1 MKTLKN
7 LKFETYWLSLLCV
20 CAQARYEPVHGYL
33 SIVVCVLGTLFNLLN
48 ILVLTHKDLR
58 SNPINLILT
67 GAAEGI
73 TVCESIR
80 RQIQNVSHMSS
91 CTMCSSSVWTNL
103 NKNTQI
109 FVCVSPCFPSIH
121 EGLRMRKKGL
131 ISVGIL
137 WNLCR
142 CLKKFFNFHS
152 EASEF
157 APRRQHT
164 VSWIPQKQ
172 MPIYK
177 KNLQF

>member
-91 CTMCSSSVWTNL
+91 CTMCSSSVWTN
-103 NKNTQI
+103 T
-109 FVCVSPCFPSIH
+109 
-121 EGLRMRKKGL
+121 RKYLFAWAHVFRPYMKVWEWEKSL

-137 WNLCR
+137 WTLWR

-157 APRRQHT
+157 AST
-164 VSWIPQKQ
+164 GY
-172 MPIYK
+172 PII
-177 KNLQF
+177 F